1 MPPDNTLNQEA
12 LQNAHVQIAVLET
25 KVEAQGREIGE
36 LKGVIQILVGKI
48 DNMAAT
54 LSEARGGWK
63 FMMAL
68 GGAGATFGAF
78 IGWLVQHLGG
88 RGAP

>member
-12 LQNAHVQIAVLET
+12 LQNAHIQIAVLET

>member
-1 MPPDNTLNQEA
+1 MTQDTYHQEA

-68 GGAGATFGAF
+68 GGAGATFGAC
-78 IGWLVQHLGG
+78 IGWLAQHLGG